1 MNEIILSV
9 TGDNLIIN
17 STGGNGDTV
26 TIDASNDFGGQKKY
40 HSPTELFCSS
50 IGSCILIMMQKKAID
65 NNINLKNSIVRI
77 SYKYIIKND
86 KTKIKEINLNFI
98 FVEKISE
105 DKIKL
110 LKNEIENCPIHSAI
124 SKDVNLNI
132 NFQYIKN

>member
-50 IGSCILIMMQKKAID
+50 IGSCILIMMQTKALE
-65 NNINLKNSIVRI
+65 NNFNLKNSIVRI

-98 FVEKISE
+98 INQKLSV
-105 DKIKL
+105 DKMKL
-110 LKNEIENCPIHSAI
+110 LKNEIYNCPIHSAI
-124 SKDVNLNI
+124 SKDVKVNI
-132 NFQYIKN
+132 NF